1 MSDGESRE
9 PRPAGGEVRVPITV
23 PPRRPAE
30 QPLDDAG
37 SVPSGSPSRDPPPD
51 LASEEEEQVPY
62 PALAPTAFFCLKQ
75 TTRPRSWCLRLVCNP
90 YPFPEGH
97 RTPHHP
103 HPTPGAPSRARS
115 TSPGFCILVPRDAW
129 SPGVPAVPSLHCPGS
144 HSQEEDMGL
153 HPLTARA
160 GHVGVHHPLCVTP
173 CPGEEHGEVSAVVWG
188 SGMRCSGVTGMG
200 TAPSCP
206 LQNEEK
212 SFNFAS
218 LPVRVGGREVYRRPR
233 IYLRRG
239 GEFQTGADPFAV
251 YIRAWSACV
260 LSRGRKMERV
270 GVWGGHTHCS

>member
-97 RTPHHP
+97 RTPHRP
-103 HPTPGAPSRARS
+103 HPTPGAPSRAWS
-115 TSPGFCILVPRDAW
+115 TSPGSASQCPGMLGALGSLWSPVCTALIPVPRRRMWVCTPLLQEWDTWVYITPHVQPPPGRNTVRSQLCTGQWDEVLRCHRDGDSTELPPAEQGETLQLHF
-129 SPGVPAVPSLHCPGS
+129 SP
-144 HSQEEDMGL
+144 SQ
-153 HPLTARA
+153 
-160 GHVGVHHPLCVTP
+160 
-173 CPGEEHGEVSAVVWG
+173 
-188 SGMRCSGVTGMG
+188 
-200 TAPSCP
+200 
-206 LQNEEK
+206 
-212 SFNFAS
+212 
-218 LPVRVGGREVYRRPR
+218 GGRERS
-233 IYLRRG
+233 L
-239 GEFQTGADPFAV
+239 
-251 YIRAWSACV
+251 
-260 LSRGRKMERV
+260 
-270 GVWGGHTHCS
+270 